1 MPTGDRFGDG
11 WHGAYV
17 DIPAAGLSEAG
28 KTSFTSGSA
37 ESATFSIGGASAPVA
52 PTSAPTLAPT
62 ASPTNA
68 PTSTPTPVAA
78 ACVDVQVKTTT
89 KSYGNENSWD
99 IDGTIT
105 NDHAFAANQQYT
117 QTVCLSPG
125 VHTLHMKDS

>member
-1 MPTGDRFGDG
+1 MLAPLLLFYSPSMPTGRQF
-11 WHGAYV
+11 V
-17 DIPAAGLSEAG
+17 
-28 KTSFTSGSA
+28 A
-37 ESATFSIGGASAPVA
+37 ELQPSRVA
-52 PTSAPTLAPT
+52 LQDS
-62 ASPTNA
+62 
-68 PTSTPTPVAA
+68 

>member
-52 PTSAPTLAPT
+52 PTSAPT
-62 ASPTNA
+62 
-68 PTSTPTPVAA
+68 PVAA
-78 ACVDVQVKTTT
+78 ACVGVQVKTTT